1 MSEGVMLRLRD
12 VAKGGLFCDG
22 DWVESKDQD
31 PNGTIRL
38 LQLADIGDGEFRN
51 KSSRWLRPDQAER
64 IGVTYVQEGDILIAR
79 MPDPLGR
86 ACIVPKLETPSI
98 TAVDVAILRVKRE
111 DVDPRWLMRWLNSPQ
126 TRATIA
132 ALASGTTRQRITRKN
147 LEALDLFLPHIDEQ
161 RRIVETLDEH
171 LFRIDKAL
179 ADLEVAA
186 NRSHHL
192 FLAALEE
199 AIEECDTTTY
209 QPLQACLNAIDQ
221 KKKVQR
227 GWSPQCLSHPQSDSS
242 VWAVLKT
249 TAVQN
254 MRYEPQHNKE
264 LPKTL
269 EPKAH
274 LEVQEGDFLMTTTGP
289 RNRCGVVCLVT
300 STPQKLIFSGKILRF
315 QPDSTKLLPSWLE
328 LVLASHKYQKQLDR
342 LKVGSSDSSVSI
354 GNAQV
359 LELTVPVPSLV
370 EQIRLVGNVEKMKA
384 LGERFEM
391 EIDQEAQK
399 FKQLRR
405 ALLHSA
411 FSGNLG
417 GK

>member
-98 TAVDVAILRVKRE
+98 TAVDVAILRAKRE

-315 QPDSTKLLPSWLE
+315 QPDSAKLLPSWLE

-384 LGERFEM
+384 LAERFEM

>member
-64 IGVTYVQEGDILIAR
+64 IGVTYVQERDILIAR

-98 TAVDVAILRVKRE
+98 TAVDVAILRAKRE

-315 QPDSTKLLPSWLE
+315 QPDSAKLLPSWLE

-384 LGERFEM
+384 LAERFEM